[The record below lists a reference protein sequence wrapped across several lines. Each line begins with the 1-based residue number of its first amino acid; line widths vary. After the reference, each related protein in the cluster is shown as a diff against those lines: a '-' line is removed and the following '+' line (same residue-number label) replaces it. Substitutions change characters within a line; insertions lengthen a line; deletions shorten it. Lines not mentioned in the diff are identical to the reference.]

1 MFSYTNARRDNLFQ
15 TAFAN
20 QVVNIEKGTQKIL
33 RHGNLK
39 ILELLWILRTPCSL
53 LVDCN

>member
-39 ILELLWILRTPCSL
+39 SIRTFM
-53 LVDCN
+53 DIEDAMEAIG